1 MLSARGALSMR
12 WTPPIYT
19 HSPDPGVPRAV
30 AGPLT
35 AAREG
40 LVSLYMRCH
49 RRRDSIGMT
58 ATAEVE
64 LVEIDGRALFAL
76 PAVVGEGIHRR
87 AIIE

>member
-1 MLSARGALSMR
+1 
-12 WTPPIYT
+12 
-19 HSPDPGVPRAV
+19 
-30 AGPLT
+30 
-35 AAREG
+35 
-40 LVSLYMRCH
+40 
-49 RRRDSIGMT
+49 MT